1 MRSMITRAVAAFA
14 LTATVSVPMAIA
26 ADSAEEKAVKARRGY
41 YQLVLHNAGPLF
53 GMAKGDVAYN
63 AEAATTAANNLKALS
78 SMNVMTL
85 WPAGSDNEALAGKTR
100 ALPKICADFPG
111 VGQKSKAFKAAI
123 DGMVA
128 NAGGGLDSL
137 RGSIGALG
145 ASCKGCHDNYR
156 TKDF

>member
-1 MRSMITRAVAAFA
+1 MRSMITKSVAAIA
-14 LTATVSVPMAIA
+14 LAATVSVPMAIA

-53 GMAKGDVAYN
+53 GMAKGDVEYN
-63 AEAATTAANNLKALS
+63 AEAATTSANNLKALT

-85 WPAGSDNEALAGKTR
+85 WPAGSDKDALPGKTR
-100 ALPKICADFPG
+100 ALPKIWADFPG
-111 VGQKSKAFKAAI
+111 VGEKSKAFKAAV
-123 DGMVA
+123 DGLVA

-137 RGSIGALG
+137 RGAVGPLG

-156 TKDF
+156 AKDF